1 MQAFSWIILVHFYKR
16 IKPACTRYKMPWTQT
31 PVSDSSQ
38 KEMLTERVQEA
49 VTYFFHFTSLSIHHW
64 FSQKLCL
71 SAVTLTFMNLRI
83 LLVNPLT
90 SLCFWPPQHPVA
102 MSLRGTLCV
111 PLSWTPTEEDLF
123 HFPPVVEAASLCS
136 TTAALCCTF
145 HFFYNLSKREGGG
158 RGREGPELRALF

>member
-64 FSQKLCL
+64 FSQKLCP

-90 SLCFWPPQHPVA
+90 SLCFWASAAPCGNELERDTVRAPLLDTHWGRPVPF
-102 MSLRGTLCV
+102 SSCGRSRI
-111 PLSWTPTEEDLF
+111 PLL
-123 HFPPVVEAASLCS
+123 HH
-136 TTAALCCTF
+136 CCTLL
-145 HFFYNLSKREGGG
+145 YLSF
-158 RGREGPELRALF
+158 LL